1 MRTQRHSIRLTAA
14 FAMIAAA
21 AIGTGTLARTQEAAH
36 HYAGVTGLPTAY
48 FHPNVLYFKVGT
60 MSSQRTTLTNTSAET
75 LKIRSFILQ
84 GLQQSDFTFTTSCP
98 FSLAAGASCAVTLTG
113 MPAASGPI
121 GKLVESDNSAAG
133 HHSVLLLAN

>member
-1 MRTQRHSIRLTAA
+1 MRTQRYSIRLTAA

-60 MSSQRTTLTNTSAET
+60 MSSQTTTLTNTSAET
-75 LKIRSFILQ
+75 LKIRSFSLEGQ
-84 GLQQSDFTFTTSCP
+84 LPDFFLTTTCG

-113 MPAASGPI
+113 MPPAKGPV

-133 HHSVLLLAN
+133 FHYVLLQGTR